1 MLARRGEHHVA
12 RSDHGFAAVPA
23 IAYLCWR
30 GERPQA
36 RRTGPV
42 VSTTASR
49 SVTNVSNES
58 LRPRG
63 QRFAR
68 DSPLEGD
75 GFELPVPRQGLL
87 AAIVRASCGRNRG
100 AARKSNYLG
109 TPANRQ
115 YGPLTQMDSRRFDGF
130 WPGLTLSPSVRGK
143 SMPMSGRGP
152 WPPRPIPDAT

>member
-1 MLARRGEHHVA
+1 MSQEEVERVAKGRVWSGEDAKGRGLVDELGGYQTVIRLAKAAADLPPEAPFILTVF
-12 RSDHGFAAVPA
+12 HGN
-23 IAYLCWR
+23 
-30 GERPQA
+30 
-36 RRTGPV
+36 V
-42 VSTTASR
+42 VF
-49 SVTNVSNES
+49 
-58 LRPRG
+58 
-63 QRFAR
+63 RFAR

-87 AAIVRASCGRNRG
+87 AAIAGASCGRNRG

-115 YGPLTQMDSRRFDGF
+115 YGPLHPNGFSTVRRFLA
-130 WPGLTLSPSVRGK
+130 GLTLSPSVRGK